1 MRVVKI
7 RTAILISSPV
17 PNPSAK
23 HICFLNPLHPHKME
37 VFYPKITVAT
47 PSWECMFSNPTVR
60 YLQLGNEGYH
70 LRPEKLISESREYVF
85 ISQMN
90 QNRTSGLEY
99 VLKSEN
105 VQKLWGFG
113 MQKKP
118 VHVFDISISNYTQVA
133 HSMRLNIE
141 NAYNKVG
148 PVIENF
154 ELVSDEDTSVH
165 VGEITNIQSY
175 SLSDFN
181 QLTQITSEE
190 AWS

>member
-99 VLKSEN
+99 VLKREN

-118 VHVFDISISNYTQVA
+118 VHVFDISISSNLQIAY
-133 HSMRLNIE
+133 SMRVNTKMQKTKLD
-141 NAYNKVG
+141 
-148 PVIENF
+148 
-154 ELVSDEDTSVH
+154 L
-165 VGEITNIQSY
+165 
-175 SLSDFN
+175 L
-181 QLTQITSEE
+181 
-190 AWS
+190 